1 MKSHGLVVRVAREV
15 ADVNLSCDNSRTRK
29 HLNMALVILT
39 RSEKKQL
46 LETFMRL
53 RELGVRYPLAREEA
67 MTALRCLKAI
77 HSNVIEDKRVDRI
90 FLQVLLQNTGIA
102 DKSQVSAEYEKAS
115 IELKGQESMLRWL
128 ESEALRR
135 TELSISMLLDM
146 HRLTFEESWPDGTGQ
161 LRQSEVK
168 IHLMSHMP
176 PHASRVAELLQQQFA
191 AINERLFAHQS
202 VSADNFFEIL
212 EISAQAHYVVA
223 HVHPF
228 DDGNGRIAR
237 ALGDYVM
244 LVHGFYYDVIMTDY
258 KDHYLDSLEECT
270 LLDSRPLSRFLEFSY
285 QETLERISGF
295 FRIVDQ
301 EHTRR

>member
-1 MKSHGLVVRVAREV
+1 VAPR
-15 ADVNLSCDNSRTRK
+15 DRF
-29 HLNMALVILT
+29 HLNKAT
-39 RSEKKQL
+39 EYGAG
-46 LETFMRL
+46 

-90 FLQVLLQNTGIA
+90 FLQVLLHNAGIA
-102 DKSQVSAEYEKAS
+102 DKSQVSDEYEKAS

-128 ESEALRR
+128 ESEASRR

-146 HRLTFEESWPDGTGQ
+146 HRLTFEDSWPDGTGQ

-168 IHLMSHMP
+168 IRLMDHMP
-176 PHASRVAELLQQQFA
+176 PHESRVAELLQQQFA

-212 EISAQAHYVVA
+212 EISAQAHYLVA